1 MKLELN
7 LFAGRHDLPANEE
20 IFKMPLKDVTNVA
33 LIEDLATT
41 SLQLIAHSLGIE
53 EYFSN
58 DDEVLFDFPRNA
70 EVTIYVTG
78 LTVALIAVLNVL
90 KSYDAKVT
98 LAHYDKGSNDYYF
111 QEVK

>member
-1 MKLELN
+1 MRLELN
-7 LFAGRHDLPANEE
+7 LFAGRHDLPANEA
-20 IFKMPLKDVTNVA
+20 IFKTPLKDVTNVA

-41 SLQLIAHSLGIE
+41 SIQLIAYSLGIE

-58 DDEVLFDFPRNA
+58 DEEVLFDFPRNA
-70 EVTIYVTG
+70 EVVIYVTG
-78 LTVALIAVLNVL
+78 LTVALIAALNVL
-90 KSYDAKVT
+90 RGYNAQVT